1 MKILFKKLTPNATI
15 PHYVH
20 PGDAGMDIVTTESRT
35 LVPQEHYAFATG
47 LSMELPEGTVAL
59 VWDKSGR
66 AVKEGL
72 KTMAG
77 VIDSGYR
84 GEIKIALLNT
94 TNQPVVINAGEKIAQ
109 LLIQRVEQPEV
120 HEATELSDTSRGA
133 GGFGSTGIV

>member
-1 MKILFKKLTPNATI
+1 MKILFKKLQPNALI
-15 PHYVH
+15 PQYAH
-20 PGDAGMDIVTTESRT
+20 PGDAGMDLVAIESYT
-35 LVPQEHYAFATG
+35 LAPHAHYAFSTG
-47 LSMELPEGTVAL
+47 LAMELPEGLVAL

-94 TNQPVVINAGEKIAQ
+94 TEQPVTINSGEKIAQ
-109 LLIQRVEQPEV
+109 LLIQRVERPEIEEV
-120 HEATELSDTSRGA
+120 NELSNTQRGA
-133 GGFGSTGIV
+133 GGFGSTGK